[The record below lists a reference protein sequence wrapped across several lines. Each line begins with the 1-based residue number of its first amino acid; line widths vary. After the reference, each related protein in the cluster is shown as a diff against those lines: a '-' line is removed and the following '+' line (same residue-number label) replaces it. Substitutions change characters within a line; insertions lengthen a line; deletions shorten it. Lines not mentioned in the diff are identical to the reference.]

1 MGNGIKESVASQ
13 KDAVLSLDEV
23 IDYLK
28 IKKQKAIDE
37 NGTSEITLT
46 IPNMLLKRIN
56 NRLAKRKI
64 SNIEDYF
71 IQLVFLDLEN
81 S

>member
-1 MGNGIKESVASQ
+1 MGIGIKGNVAPQ
-13 KDAVLSLDEV
+13 KDNDLSLDEV

-28 IKKQKAIDE
+28 IKKQKATDE

-46 IPNMLLKRIN
+46 IPNMLLSRIN
-56 NRLAKRKI
+56 KRLAKRKI
-64 SNIEDYF
+64 FNIEDYF

-81 S
+81 R

>member
-1 MGNGIKESVASQ
+1 MGIGIKATATAKNDSEVT
-13 KDAVLSLDEV
+13 LDEV

-56 NRLAKRKI
+56 KRLAKRKI

-81 S
+81 R